1 MPILLNQLRLPS
13 LSALF
18 CVVRF
23 NAAVGM
29 LAEALDV
36 LNVQP

>member
-1 MPILLNQLRLPS
+1 MPIPLNQLRL
-13 LSALF
+13 LAFNAVF
-18 CVVRF
+18 CVVWF